1 MYMPFKQLNNVM
13 TEENFNKR
21 KEDLERFL
29 TNNLDQLD
37 PLDKQ
42 RDDIHFVLGILKKYN
57 FYNLS
62 QMKGLLAR
70 TVVDSL
76 EVDQA
81 IGVRI
86 IEFDNRL

>member
-1 MYMPFKQLNNVM
+1 M
-13 TEENFNKR
+13 TEENFNRR
-21 KEDLERFL
+21 KGDLERFL
-29 TNNLDQLD
+29 TNKLEQLD

-42 RDDIHFVLGILKKYN
+42 RDDIHWVLGILKKYN

-76 EVDQA
+76 ELDYA
-81 IGVRI
+81 IGGMI
-86 IEFDNRL
+86 IEFDNGL